1 MQSPEIGLRRH
12 AASEEPSKER
22 EMVDRLSDH
31 ARQVVVL
38 AQEEARMFNHNSVGT
53 EHVLLGLVQADG
65 LAGTLLKELDIK
77 LDSVH
82 QQVEKIVGAG
92 QQFTAGRIPMSGPA
106 AELFERSLVEA
117 RRLGRDHVD
126 TEHILLGML
135 AAKDDAAVKVL
146 ANLGVDA
153 TRVRERILQ
162 MLDPVPQPIRAAA
175 GPVRSADLLLGRFG
189 RNLTDAARAGE
200 LDPVIGRE
208 KELQRLIQILSRRT
222 KNNPLL
228 VGEPGVGKSALVEG
242 LAQRIVG
249 EQVPDVLKDKR
260 LYTLDLGAL
269 VAGARYRGEFE
280 ERLKTVLREIQADG
294 GIILFI
300 DELHTL
306 LGAGAPGG
314 TIDAAS
320 ILKPMLARGEL
331 RTIGATT
338 HETYRRHID
347 RDVTLA
353 RRFQP
358 VQVEPPDAATTVE
371 ILRALRER
379 YEAHHRV
386 SIIDEAVLAAVR
398 LTDRHLP
405 SRFLPDKA
413 IDAMDEAAAL
423 TRIRAL
429 ALPVAGKTAQVTGEL
444 VAEVVAAMSGVPLTQ
459 VSSRETARLLAMEI
473 ELRKRVVGQDAAIAV
488 LARAVRRARTGV
500 GDRGRPDGSFVFA
513 GPTGVGKSELAK
525 ALAAFLS
532 GRDDAL
538 VQLDMSEYM
547 EKHSVS
553 KLFGAPPGYLGY
565 EEGGQLT
572 EQVRRRPFSVVLLD
586 EIEKAHPDVLDT
598 LLQVLEDGRL
608 TDGQGREV
616 DFTSTVIIMTTNLG
630 ARNLAWSLPAGFA
643 DPGDDSLGAE
653 RVRSTVEDELR
664 DHLRPEFL
672 NRVDDVVVF
681 GHLTP
686 ADLLEIVDLTVARL
700 SEHLSGNR
708 AIALEVRPDARRLL
722 AHLGHDPA
730 LGARHLRRIIQQ
742 QLDDPLSALILS
754 GRLHAGQSVIIDA
767 EAAEHAAL
775 TFTTVPST
783 SHDPSRTESGDVR
796 VF

>member
-1 MQSPEIGLRRH
+1 
-12 AASEEPSKER
+12 
-22 EMVDRLSDH
+22 MVDRLSDL

-53 EHVLLGLVQADG
+53 EHLLLGLVQTDG
-65 LAGTLLKELDIK
+65 LAGALLKEFDIE

-92 QQFTAGRIPMSGPA
+92 QQFTAGHIPMSDGA
-106 AELFERSLVEA
+106 AKLFERSLTEA
-117 RRLGRDHVD
+117 RRLGRDHID
-126 TEHILLGML
+126 TEHILLGMV
-135 AAKDDAAVKVL
+135 AVQDDPAVKVL
-146 ANLGVDA
+146 ANLGADA
-153 TRVRERILQ
+153 ARVRERILEL
-162 MLDPVPQPIRAAA
+162 LDQVPQPIRLAA
-175 GPVRSADLLLGRFG
+175 GPVRSADLLLERFG
-189 RNLTDAARAGE
+189 RNLTDAARNGD

-208 KELQRLIQILSRRT
+208 KELQRLIQVLCRRT

-242 LAQRIVG
+242 LAQRIVSG
-249 EQVPDVLKDKR
+249 QVPDVLDGKR
-260 LYTLDLGAL
+260 LYTLELGAL

-280 ERLKTVLREIQADG
+280 ERLKTVVTEIQADG
-294 GIILFI
+294 GIVLFV

-306 LGAGAPGG
+306 LGAGAPEG

-320 ILKPMLARGEL
+320 ILKPLLARGEL

-338 HETYRRHID
+338 PQDYRRHLGGD
-347 RDVTLA
+347 AALA
-353 RRFQP
+353 RRFQA
-358 VQVEPPDAATTVE
+358 VQVEPPDAAATVE
-371 ILRALRER
+371 ILKALRER
-379 YEAHHRV
+379 YETHHRV
-386 SIIDEAVLAAVR
+386 SITDEAVLTAVR

-413 IDAMDEAAAL
+413 VDAMDEAAAL

-429 ALPVAGKTAQVTGEL
+429 ALPDAERTAQVTGEL
-444 VAEVVAAMSGVPLTQ
+444 VAEVVAAMTGIPLTQ
-459 VSSRETARLLAMEI
+459 VSTGETTRLLAMEI

-500 GDRGRPDGSFVFA
+500 GDRGRPSGSFVFA
-513 GPTGVGKSELAK
+513 GPTGVGKTELAK

-538 VQLDMSEYM
+538 IQLDMSEYM

-553 KLFGAPPGYLGY
+553 KMFGAPPGYVGY
-565 EEGGQLT
+565 EDGGRLT
-572 EQVRRRPFSVVLLD
+572 ERVRRRPFSVVLFD
-586 EIEKAHPDVLDT
+586 EIEKAHPDVLDM

-608 TDGQGREV
+608 TDGQGRQI
-616 DFTSTVIIMTTNLG
+616 DFTNTVVIMTTNLG
-630 ARNLAWSLPAGFA
+630 AGNLAWNLPSGFT

-653 RVRSTVEDELR
+653 HVRSRVEDELR

-686 ADLLEIVDLTVARL
+686 DDLLEIVDLTVARL
-700 SEHLSGNR
+700 SERLSGNR
-708 AIALEVRPDARRLL
+708 AITLEVRPDARHLL

-730 LGARHLRRIIQQ
+730 QGARLLRRVVRQL
-742 QLDDPLSALILS
+742 LDDPLSALILS
-754 GRLHAGQSVIIDA
+754 GRLHAGQSVVASA
-767 EAAEHAAL
+767 EAAGSAAL
-775 TFTTVPST
+775 TLTPGPST
-783 SHDPSRTESGDVR
+783 DHDPSRTESGDVR